1 MSSHYRQIIKRILT
15 EEKMGEQ
22 TFNRLLEWYD
32 TWNKKLSDLV
42 AAEDYG
48 KIVDLHFKTG
58 LGLLNAMRNVMKNHP
73 EHKEELKEKFE
84 TVKSKLI
91 VINNARKS
99 IDTIK

>member
-1 MSSHYRQIIKRILT
+1 
-15 EEKMGEQ
+15 MGDQ
-22 TFNRLLEWYD
+22 TFTRLLEWYN

-42 AAEDYG
+42 AAEDYS
-48 KIVDLHFKTG
+48 KIIDLHFKTG

-84 TVKSKLI
+84 VIKSKLI

>member
-1 MSSHYRQIIKRILT
+1 MDSHYRKIIKRILT
-15 EEKMGEQ
+15 EEKMGDQ
-22 TFNRLLEWYD
+22 TFTRLLEWYN

-42 AAEDYG
+42 AAEDYS
-48 KIVDLHFKTG
+48 KIIDLHFKTG

-73 EHKEELKEKFE
+73 EYRNELREKFE
-84 TVKSKLI
+84 VIKSKLI